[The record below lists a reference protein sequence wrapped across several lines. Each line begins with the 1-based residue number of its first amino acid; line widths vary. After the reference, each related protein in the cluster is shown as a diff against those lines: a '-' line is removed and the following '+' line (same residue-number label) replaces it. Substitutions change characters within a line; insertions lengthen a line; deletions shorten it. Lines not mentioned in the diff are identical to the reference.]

1 MKTDKRPVP
10 CKAYQVRPG
19 IWRFQDD
26 TGASFYLIDG
36 SGTAVVIDTGLSE
49 GELLPVLRQYTQKP
63 LALLITHGHGDHMAH
78 ADEFET
84 VYMAAEDIP
93 YVEEASRRLGLGSD
107 LRPERFIPLRDG
119 QTLKFDDIELTVYL
133 TPGHSVG
140 SAVFYDRAH
149 GLVFSGDAFGSGW
162 AVFMQLPG
170 GSSVSEYRD
179 GMRKFLE
186 AFQGVEPEPE
196 FLPGHYDQRYH
207 DDNDNPV
214 CLALVSDMA
223 ELCGRLLDGTAD
235 MQPVN
240 IYPHAQGQEYMAA
253 YGRAQM
259 VVTKEKVR

>member
-1 MKTDKRPVP
+1 MKTDKKPVP
-10 CKAYQVRPG
+10 CRAYEVKPG
-19 IWRFQDD
+19 VWRFQDD

-36 SGTAVVIDTGLSE
+36 SETAVVIDTGLSE
-49 GELLPVLRQYTQKP
+49 GQLLPVLRRYTQKP

-93 YVEEASRRLGLGSD
+93 YVGEALQRLNLSKD
-107 LRPERFIPLRDG
+107 LRPERFLSLSGG
-119 QTLKFDDIELTVYL
+119 QVLKFGDIEIEVYH
-133 TPGHSVG
+133 TPGHSAG
-140 SAVFYDRAH
+140 SMVFYDRVR

-162 AVFMQLPG
+162 AVFMQLTG
-170 GSSVSEYRD
+170 GSEVSEYRD

-196 FLPGHYDQRYH
+196 FLPGHYDQRH
-207 DDNDNPV
+207 NDNADNPV

-223 ELCGRLLDGTAD
+223 ALCDRLLDGTAD

-240 IYPHAQGQEYMAA
+240 IYPHAQGQEYMAV

-259 VVTKEKVR
+259 VVTKEKIR